1 MSSDFYGMYD
11 RYSYPR
17 RYDGDK
23 NQFLFNTTIMFHT
36 EKPNWNPGSVDVS
49 KLKRLEVVDKGEDV
63 CGRLVLK
70 EPSTADSISKILGIS
85 LNMLTI
91 SSNYSELNMFRV
103 SLFFKLAYKSEYY
116 ANIWDPWMMDSFKT
130 TSSVLGKRSIP
141 ADLINMIQDFT
152 HIKDQHID

>member
-11 RYSYPR
+11 RYSYSR

-23 NQFLFNTTIMFHT
+23 NQFLFNTTVMFHT

-49 KLKRLEVVDKGEDV
+49 KLKRLEVVDKWGNV
-63 CGRLVLK
+63 TGRLVLK

-85 LNMLTI
+85 LNMLDIT
-91 SSNYSELNMFRV
+91 SSH
-103 SLFFKLAYKSEYY
+103 FFKFAYNSEHY

-141 ADLINMIQDFT
+141 ADLINMIQEFT
-152 HIKDQHID
+152 HYIYRRID